1 MLKTY
6 IFDEANKNWIEE
18 QSSLLYHDLC
28 ALLDEERNIIYI
40 WNGPKSSQERLK
52 KGYELLKNLVS
63 NYPNINF
70 EISEV
75 NKKVPDYVQ
84 IKIDKMLSEIKQED
98 KKEFDKFSRFITL
111 RLYFIFSLLAIILPI
126 ISFLNLSTSLAWRKT
141 GYNYQVSSGLYD
153 TWLSISLFFIIL
165 TIISFAIILTIGII
179 EIEYKIITYSII
191 GLVVSSGIAIYLQQ
205 GIFLFLF
212 QDGST
217 ASIYYI
223 KQSDILLFL
232 VVIAFGIAIYEIPN
246 FVELINFTIVYHKFI
261 L

>member
-28 ALLDEERNIIYI
+28 ALLDEDRNIIYI

-52 KGYELLKNLVS
+52 KGHELLKNLVS
-63 NYPNINF
+63 HYPNINF
-70 EISEV
+70 QISILNE
-75 NKKVPDYVQ
+75 KVPDYVQ
-84 IKIDKMLSEIKQED
+84 IKLDKMLSEIKQEV
-98 KKEFDKFSRFITL
+98 KKEFDKFSRFITI
-111 RLYFIFSLLAIILPI
+111 RLYFIFSLLALILPLV
-126 ISFLNLSTSLAWRKT
+126 SLFNLSTSLWWRKT
-141 GYNYQVSSGLYD
+141 GYNYEVNSDLYD
-153 TWLSISLFFIIL
+153 NWLLISLIFMIL
-165 TIISFAIILTIGII
+165 TIISFAIILIIGII
-179 EIEYKIITYSII
+179 EIDYKIITYSII
-191 GLVVSSGIAIYLQQ
+191 GLVVSTGIAIFLQL

-223 KQSDILLFL
+223 KQNDILLFL
-232 VVIAFGIAIYEIPN
+232 VIIVFGIAIYEIPN
-246 FVELINFTIVYHKFI
+246 LVELINFIKEYRKFI

>member
-6 IFDEANKNWIEE
+6 IFDESNKNWIEE
-18 QSSLLYHDLC
+18 RLSLLYHDLC

-52 KGYELLKNLVS
+52 KGYEQLKNLVS

-111 RLYFIFSLLAIILPI
+111 RLYFIFSIPALIFPI

-141 GYNYQVSSGLYD
+141 GYNYEVSSGLYD
-153 TWLSISLFFIIL
+153 NWLSISLFFIIL

-191 GLVVSSGIAIYLQQ
+191 GLVVSTGIAIFLQL

-223 KQSDILLFL
+223 KRRR
-232 VVIAFGIAIYEIPN
+232 
-246 FVELINFTIVYHKFI
+246 TH
-261 L
+261 

>member
-18 QSSLLYHDLC
+18 RSSLLYHDLC

-52 KGYELLKNLVS
+52 KGYEQIKNLVS

-70 EISEV
+70 QISKV

-98 KKEFDKFSRFITL
+98 KKKNDKFSRFITL
-111 RLYFIFSLLAIILPI
+111 RLYFIFSIPALIFPI

-141 GYNYQVSSGLYD
+141 GYNYEVSSGLYD
-153 TWLSISLFFIIL
+153 NWLSISLLFIVL

-179 EIEYKIITYSII
+179 EIDYKIITYSII

-223 KQSDILLFL
+223 KQSDILQFL
-232 VVIAFGIAIYEIPN
+232 VVIVFGIVIYEIPN
-246 FVELINFTIVYHKFI
+246 LVEFINFTIVYHKFI

>member
-6 IFDEANKNWIEE
+6 IFNEANKNWIEE
-18 QSSLLYHDLC
+18 HSSLLYHDLC

-40 WNGPKSSQERLK
+40 WNGPKSSQVRLK
-52 KGYELLKNLVS
+52 KGYELLGKLVS

-70 EISEV
+70 QITML

-84 IKIDKMLSEIKQED
+84 IRLDKMLSEIKQED

-111 RLYFIFSLLAIILPI
+111 RLYFIFLLLALIFPI
-126 ISFLNLSTSLAWRKT
+126 ISFLNLSISLAWRKT
-141 GYNYQVSSGLYD
+141 GYNYEVSSILYD
-153 TWLSISLFFIIL
+153 NWLSISLFFIIL

-223 KQSDILLFL
+223 RQSDILLFL
-232 VVIAFGIAIYEIPN
+232 VVIVFGISIYEIPN
-246 FVELINFTIVYHKFI
+246 FVELINFIKVYHKFI

>member
-18 QSSLLYHDLC
+18 QSSFLYHDLC

-40 WNGPKSSQERLK
+40 WNGPKSSRER
-52 KGYELLKNLVS
+52 LKNLVS

-70 EISEV
+70 QISILNEEV
-75 NKKVPDYVQ
+75 PNYVQ
-84 IKIDKMLSEIKQED
+84 IKLDKMLSEIKQEV

-111 RLYFIFSLLAIILPI
+111 RLYFIFSLPALILPLA
-126 ISFLNLSTSLAWRKT
+126 SLFNLSTSLGWRIT
-141 GYNYQVSSGLYD
+141 GYNYEVSSELYD
-153 TWLSISLFFIIL
+153 NWLLISLLFMIF
-165 TIISFAIILTIGII
+165 TIISLAIILIIGII
-179 EIEYKIITYSII
+179 EIDYKIITYSII
-191 GLVVSSGIAIYLQQ
+191 GLVVSTGIAIFLQL

-223 KQSDILLFL
+223 KQNDVLLFL
-232 VVIAFGIAIYEIPN
+232 LLIVFGIAIYEIPN
-246 FVELINFTIVYHKFI
+246 LVELFNFIKVYRKFI

>member
-18 QSSLLYHDLC
+18 RSSLLYHDLC

-40 WNGPKSSQERLK
+40 WNGPKSSQVRLK
-52 KGYELLKNLVS
+52 KGYELLENLVS

-70 EISEV
+70 QISIL

-84 IKIDKMLSEIKQED
+84 IRLDKMLSEIKQED

-111 RLYFIFSLLAIILPI
+111 RLYFIFLLPALIFPI

-141 GYNYQVSSGLYD
+141 GYNYEVSSGLYD
-153 TWLSISLFFIIL
+153 NWLSISLFFIIL

-217 ASIYYI
+217 TSIYYI

-232 VVIAFGIAIYEIPN
+232 VVIVFGIAIYEIPN
-246 FVELINFTIVYHKFI
+246 FVELMNFIKVYRKFI
-261 L
+261 F

>member
-18 QSSLLYHDLC
+18 RSSLLYHDLC

-40 WNGPKSSQERLK
+40 WNGPKSSQVRLK
-52 KGYELLKNLVS
+52 KGYELLENLVS

-70 EISEV
+70 QISIL

-84 IKIDKMLSEIKQED
+84 IRLDKMLSEIKQED

-111 RLYFIFSLLAIILPI
+111 RLYFIFLLPALIFPI
-126 ISFLNLSTSLAWRKT
+126 ISFLNLSTSLDWRKT
-141 GYNYQVSSGLYD
+141 GYNYEVSSGLYD
-153 TWLSISLFFIIL
+153 NWLSISLFFIIL

-179 EIEYKIITYSII
+179 EIESKIIIYSII
-191 GLVVSSGIAIYLQQ
+191 GLVGSSGIAIYLQQ

-232 VVIAFGIAIYEIPN
+232 VVIVFGIAIYEIPN
-246 FVELINFTIVYHKFI
+246 FIELINFIKVYHKFI

>member
-18 QSSLLYHDLC
+18 RSSLLYHDLC

-40 WNGPKSSQERLK
+40 WNGPKSSQVRLK
-52 KGYELLKNLVS
+52 KGYELLENLVS

-111 RLYFIFSLLAIILPI
+111 RLYFIFSLLAIIFPI
-126 ISFLNLSTSLAWRKT
+126 ISFLNLSTSLDWRKT
-141 GYNYQVSSGLYD
+141 GYNYEVSSGLYD
-153 TWLSISLFFIIL
+153 NWLSISLFFIIL

-205 GIFLFLF
+205 GIYLFIF
-212 QDGST
+212 QGEWT

-232 VVIAFGIAIYEIPN
+232 VVIVFGIAVYEIPN
-246 FVELINFTIVYHKFI
+246 FVELINFIRVYHKFI

>member
-18 QSSLLYHDLC
+18 RSSLLYHDLC
-28 ALLDEERNIIYI
+28 ALLDEERNIIFI
-40 WNGPKSSQERLK
+40 WNGPKSSQVRLK
-52 KGYELLKNLVS
+52 KGYELLENLVS

-70 EISEV
+70 QISIL

-84 IKIDKMLSEIKQED
+84 IRLDKMLSEIKQED

-111 RLYFIFSLLAIILPI
+111 RLYFIFLLPALIFPI
-126 ISFLNLSTSLAWRKT
+126 ISFLNLSTSLDWRKT
-141 GYNYQVSSGLYD
+141 GYNYEVSSGLYD
-153 TWLSISLFFIIL
+153 NWLSISLFFIIL

-179 EIEYKIITYSII
+179 EIESKIIIYSII

-232 VVIAFGIAIYEIPN
+232 VVIVFGIAIYEIPN
-246 FVELINFTIVYHKFI
+246 FIELINFIKVYHKFI

>member
-6 IFDEANKNWIEE
+6 IYDESNKNWIEE
-18 QSSLLYHDLC
+18 RLSLLYHDLC
-28 ALLDEERNIIYI
+28 ALLDEERKIIYI

-52 KGYELLKNLVS
+52 KGYALLKNLVS
-63 NYPNINF
+63 KYPNIDF
-70 EISEV
+70 QISIL
-75 NKKVPDYVQ
+75 KKEVPDYVQ
-84 IKIDKMLSEIKQED
+84 IRLDKMLGEIKYDD
-98 KKEFDKFSRFITL
+98 KIFFYMFSRFITL
-111 RLYFIFSLLAIILPI
+111 RLYFIFTLPALI
-126 ISFLNLSTSLAWRKT
+126 FPLISYLNLSSSLAWRKT
-141 GYNYQVSSGLYD
+141 GYNYEVSSGVYD
-153 TWLSISLFFIIL
+153 NWLSISFFFMIL
-165 TIISFAIILTIGII
+165 TILSFAVIITIGII

-191 GLVVSSGIAIYLQQ
+191 GFVVSSGIAIYLLQ

-232 VVIAFGIAIYEIPN
+232 VIIVFGIAVYEIPN
-246 FVELINFTIVYHKFI
+246 LVELINFIIVYHKFI

>member
-6 IFDEANKNWIEE
+6 IFNDANKNWIEE

-28 ALLDEERNIIYI
+28 AFVDDERNSIYI

-52 KGYELLKNLVS
+52 KGNEVLKKLVS

-70 EISEV
+70 QITIL
-75 NKKVPDYVQ
+75 NKKIPEYVQ
-84 IKIDKMLSEIKQED
+84 IRLNKMLSAIKHEE
-98 KKEFDKFSRFITL
+98 KNKYDKFSRFFTL
-111 RLYFIFSLLAIILPI
+111 RLFFIFLLPALIFPI

-141 GYNYQVSSGLYD
+141 GQNFEVSSELYD
-153 TWLSISLFFIIL
+153 SWLTISLFLIIL
-165 TIISFAIILTIGII
+165 TIISFAIILTIGIV
-179 EIEYKIITYSII
+179 EIDYKIIIYSII
-191 GLVVSSGIAIYLQQ
+191 GVVVSGGIAIYIQQ

-217 ASIYYI
+217 TSIYYI
-223 KQSDILLFL
+223 RQSDILLFL
-232 VVIAFGIAIYEIPN
+232 IIIFFGIATYEIPN
-246 FVELINFTIVYHKFI
+246 LIELINFLKVYSKFI

>member
-6 IFDEANKNWIEE
+6 IFDESNKNWIEE
-18 QSSLLYHDLC
+18 RLSLLYHDLC

-111 RLYFIFSLLAIILPI
+111 RLYFIFSLLAIIFPI

-141 GYNYQVSSGLYD
+141 GYNYEVSSGLYD
-153 TWLSISLFFIIL
+153 NWLSISLFFIIL

-223 KQSDILLFL
+223 KQSDILVFL
-232 VVIAFGIAIYEIPN
+232 VVIVFGIAVYEIPN
-246 FVELINFTIVYHKFI
+246 FVELINFIRVYHKFI

>member
-6 IFDEANKNWIEE
+6 IFDESNKNWIEE
-18 QSSLLYHDLC
+18 RLSLLYHDLC

-40 WNGPKSSQERLK
+40 WNGPKSSQDRLK
-52 KGYELLKNLVS
+52 KGYEQLKNLVS

-70 EISEV
+70 QISIL

-84 IKIDKMLSEIKQED
+84 MRLDKMLSEIKYDD
-98 KKEFDKFSRFITL
+98 KKKFDKFSRFITL
-111 RLYFIFSLLAIILPI
+111 RLYFIFLLSALIFPL
-126 ISFLNLSTSLAWRKT
+126 ISCLNLSTSLAWRKT
-141 GYNYQVSSGLYD
+141 GYNFEVSSGLYD
-153 TWLSISLFFIIL
+153 NWLSISLFFIIL
-165 TIISFAIILTIGII
+165 TIISFAIILIIGII
-179 EIEYKIITYSII
+179 EIEYKIITYSVI

-223 KQSDILLFL
+223 KQSDIQLFL
-232 VVIAFGIAIYEIPN
+232 VIIVFGIVIYEIPN
-246 FVELINFTIVYHKFI
+246 LVELINFVIVYRKFI

>member
-6 IFDEANKNWIEE
+6 IFDESNKNWIEE
-18 QSSLLYHDLC
+18 RLSLLYHDLC

-141 GYNYQVSSGLYD
+141 GYNYEVSSGLYD
-153 TWLSISLFFIIL
+153 NWLSISLFFIIL

>member
-6 IFDEANKNWIEE
+6 IFDGPNKKWIEE

-28 ALLDEERNIIYI
+28 ALLDEERKIIYI

-52 KGYELLKNLVS
+52 KGHELLKNLIS

-70 EISEV
+70 QISIL
-75 NKKVPDYVQ
+75 NGKIPDYVQ
-84 IKIDKMLSEIKQED
+84 IRLDNMLSEIKHEG
-98 KKEFDKFSRFITL
+98 KKEFYKFSRFITL
-111 RLYFIFSLLAIILPI
+111 RLYFIFLLPALILPL
-126 ISFLNLSTSLAWRKT
+126 ISLLNLSTSLAWRKT
-141 GYNYQVSSGLYD
+141 GYNYEVSSGLYEN
-153 TWLSISLFFIIL
+153 WLSISLFFIIL

-179 EIEYKIITYSII
+179 EIENKIIIYSII
-191 GLVVSSGIAIYLQQ
+191 GLLVSSGIVIYLQQ

-232 VVIAFGIAIYEIPN
+232 VIIVFGIAIYEIPN
-246 FVELINFTIVYHKFI
+246 LVELINFIKVYRKFI
-261 L
+261 F

>member
-6 IFDEANKNWIEE
+6 IFNEANKNWIEE

-28 ALLDEERNIIYI
+28 ALVDEDRNIIYV
-40 WNGPKSSQERLK
+40 WNGPKSSQDRLK
-52 KGYELLKNLVS
+52 KGHEQLKKLVS
-63 NYPNINF
+63 NYPKINF
-70 EISEV
+70 QISILKE
-75 NKKVPDYVQ
+75 KVPDYVQ
-84 IKIDKMLSEIKQED
+84 IRLDKMLSEIKHET

-111 RLYFIFSLLAIILPI
+111 RLYFVFSLPALIFPLLSI
-126 ISFLNLSTSLAWRKT
+126 FNLSTSLAWRKT
-141 GYNYQVSSGLYD
+141 GYNYEVISGLYD
-153 TWLSISLFFIIL
+153 NWLSVSVLFIIL
-165 TIISFAIILTIGII
+165 TIISFAVILTVGIV

-232 VVIAFGIAIYEIPN
+232 IIIVFGIAIYEIPN
-246 FVELINFTIVYHKFI
+246 LVELISSIKIYRNFVF
-261 L
+261 

>member
-141 GYNYQVSSGLYD
+141 GYNYEVSSGLYD
-153 TWLSISLFFIIL
+153 NWLSISLFFIIL

>member
-6 IFDEANKNWIEE
+6 IFNDANKNWIEE
-18 QSSLLYHDLC
+18 HSSLLYHDLC
-28 ALLDEERNIIYI
+28 ALLDEERKIIYI
-40 WNGPKSSQERLK
+40 WNGPKSSQVRLK
-52 KGYELLKNLVS
+52 KGYELLGNLVS

-70 EISEV
+70 QITIL
-75 NKKVPDYVQ
+75 NNKVPDYVQ
-84 IKIDKMLSEIKQED
+84 IRLDKMLSEIKQED
-98 KKEFDKFSRFITL
+98 KKEFDKFSRLITL
-111 RLYFIFSLLAIILPI
+111 RLYIIFLLPALIFPI
-126 ISFLNLSTSLAWRKT
+126 TSILNLSISLAWRKT
-141 GYNYQVSSGLYD
+141 GYNYEVSSVLYD
-153 TWLSISLFFIIL
+153 NWLSISLFFIIL

-232 VVIAFGIAIYEIPN
+232 VVIVFGISIYEIPN
-246 FVELINFTIVYHKFI
+246 FVELINFIKIYHKFI

>member
-18 QSSLLYHDLC
+18 RSSLLYHDLC
-28 ALLDEERNIIYI
+28 ALLDEERNIIFI
-40 WNGPKSSQERLK
+40 WNGPKSSQVRLK
-52 KGYELLKNLVS
+52 KGYELLENLVS

-70 EISEV
+70 QISIL

-84 IKIDKMLSEIKQED
+84 IRLDKMLSEIKQED

-111 RLYFIFSLLAIILPI
+111 RLYFIFLLPALIFPI
-126 ISFLNLSTSLAWRKT
+126 ISFLNLSTSLDWRKT
-141 GYNYQVSSGLYD
+141 GYNYEVSSGLYD
-153 TWLSISLFFIIL
+153 NWLSISLFFIIL

-179 EIEYKIITYSII
+179 EIESKIIIYSII
-191 GLVVSSGIAIYLQQ
+191 GLVGSSGIAIYLQQ

-232 VVIAFGIAIYEIPN
+232 VVIVFGIAIYEIPN
-246 FVELINFTIVYHKFI
+246 FIELINFIKVYHKFI

>member
-6 IFDEANKNWIEE
+6 IFNDANKNWIEE

-28 ALLDEERNIIYI
+28 AFVDDDRNKIYI

-52 KGYELLKNLVS
+52 KGYEQLKNLVS
-63 NYPNINF
+63 NYPNIDFQIFILN
-70 EISEV
+70 E
-75 NKKVPDYVQ
+75 KVPDYVQ
-84 IKIDKMLSEIKQED
+84 IRLDKMLSEIKYEE

-111 RLYFIFSLLAIILPI
+111 RFYFIFLLLSIIFPI
-126 ISFLNLSTSLAWRKT
+126 ISFLNLGTSLVWRKT
-141 GYNYQVSSGLYD
+141 GENFEVSSELYD
-153 TWLSISLFFIIL
+153 SWLSISLFLSIL
-165 TIISFAIILTIGII
+165 TIISFATILTIGIV
-179 EIEYKIITYSII
+179 EIDYKIITFSII
-191 GLVVSSGIAIYLQQ
+191 GVIVSSGIAIYLQQ

-232 VVIAFGIAIYEIPN
+232 VVIVFGIAIYEIPN
-246 FVELINFTIVYHKFI
+246 FVELINFIKVYHKFI